1 MVDRLTDGLAAD
13 LAQTLGRHWWVL
25 LLRGLIAIVF
35 GVLTFMWPAITLGW
49 LVLVFGAFAFIDGI
63 LALWTAFTDRA
74 HENRWLL
81 LLGGLV
87 GVGAG
92 IITFTRPGI
101 TALALLVYIA
111 VWAIVTGMTQI
122 IAAIRLRK
130 HIEGEFF
137 LGLAGL
143 ASVAFGTIL
152 ILRPDVGALA
162 VVWLIGSYAIAL
174 GVLLAALSFKLR
186 GAVKGLDTAP
196 MPA

>member
-25 LLRGLIAIVF
+25 LLRGLIAIAF

-49 LVLVFGAFAFIDGI
+49 LILLFGAFAFVDGI

-92 IITFTRPGI
+92 VITFARPGI

-111 VWAIVTGMTQI
+111 VWAMVTGFTQI

-130 HIEGEFF
+130 HIQGEFF

-143 ASVAFGTIL
+143 ASVVFGTIL

-162 VVWLIGSYAIAL
+162 VVWLIGSYAIAF
-174 GVLLAALSFKLR
+174 GVLIAALSFKLR
-186 GAVKGLDTAP
+186 GVGKELSAAAQ
-196 MPA
+196 PA

>member
-13 LAQTLGRHWWVL
+13 LAQTLGSHWWVL
-25 LLRGLIAIVF
+25 LLRGGIAIVF
-35 GVLTFMWPAITLGW
+35 GALTFMWPVVTLGW
-49 LVLVFGAFAFIDGI
+49 LVFVFGAFAFIDGV

-87 GVGAG
+87 GVAAG

-101 TALALLVYIA
+101 TAFALLVYMA
-111 VWAIVTGMTQI
+111 VWAIATGFTQI
-122 IAAIRLRK
+122 VAAIRLRK

-143 ASVAFGTIL
+143 ASIAFGTIL

-162 VVWLIGSYAIAL
+162 VVWLIGSYAIL
-174 GVLLAALSFKLR
+174 FGVLLAGLSFKLR
-186 GAVKGLDTAP
+186 GLSKRLRAAP
-196 MPA
+196 QPA